1 MGFAANQA
9 RLMSLIARRSDLEL
23 EAQFISQHR
32 MYLAN
37 MVSGFFNMQAKLEPE
52 SEAAKILEARIKQL
66 QQADKILEMH
76 LNRVNSQ
83 HEAVAKELDS
93 TKQLV
98 SKNVQSSFGLM
109 GGGGAGGV

>member
-9 RLMSLIARRSDLEL
+9 RLLSLISRRSDLEL

-37 MVSGFFNMQAKLEPE
+37 MTSGFFNMQTKLEPD
-52 SEAAKILEARIKQL
+52 SQAAKILEARIKQL

-76 LNRVNSQ
+76 LNRINSQ
-83 HEAVAKELDS
+83 RDAVMKEIDS
-93 TKQLV
+93 TQNVVK
-98 SKNVQSSFGLM
+98 KNIDSSFGIL
-109 GGGGAGGV
+109 GKN

>member
-9 RLMSLIARRSDLEL
+9 RLLSLISRKSDLEL

-32 MYLAN
+32 IYLAN
-37 MVSGFFNMQAKLEPE
+37 MVSGFFNMQAKLEPD

-76 LNRVNSQ
+76 LNRVNNQ
-83 HEAVAKELDS
+83 REAIVKEIDS
-93 TKQLV
+93 TEKV
-98 SKNVQSSFGLM
+98 ISKNIQSSFGLM
-109 GGGGAGGV
+109 GGQ